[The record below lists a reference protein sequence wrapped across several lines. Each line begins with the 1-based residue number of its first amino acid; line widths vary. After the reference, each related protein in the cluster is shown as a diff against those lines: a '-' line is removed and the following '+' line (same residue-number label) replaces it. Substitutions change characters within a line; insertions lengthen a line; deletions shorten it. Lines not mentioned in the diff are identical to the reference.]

1 MCAGTIPGLE
11 KAFGLKHIKDP
22 EVQRIK
28 DINTARDGLS
38 MSLKPTLQKEW
49 KDEMEQTLST

>member
-1 MCAGTIPGLE
+1 MCIGTIPGLE
-11 KAFGLKHIKDP
+11 KAFGLKHIKDS

-38 MSLKPTLQKEW
+38 MSLKPTLEN
-49 KDEMEQTLST
+49 